1 MTGYAADRAEIED
14 LTARYLFAM
23 DYNDPRAYADCFAR
37 DAVLDWAKGVIEGRE
52 AIFEEAKVIL
62 AHNVGTFKDRHG
74 NPAKLRHTACHTAM
88 RVEGDR
94 AWTTGFWWEMTN
106 GGADGGVAT
115 PSFGTFQD
123 ELVREDGRWKFMRRM
138 IYNEF
143 YPDRLSGP
151 ENPMAAMDR
160 AE

>member
-1 MTGYAADRAEIED
+1 
-14 LTARYLFAM
+14 
-23 DYNDPRAYADCFAR
+23 
-37 DAVLDWAKGVIEGRE
+37 
-52 AIFEEAKVIL
+52 
-62 AHNVGTFKDRHG
+62 
-74 NPAKLRHTACHTAM
+74 M

-123 ELVREDGRWKFMRRM
+123 ELVREDGRWKFMRRT

-151 ENPMAAMDR
+151 ENPMVAMDR
-160 AE
+160 AVKG